1 MDFEITIKPNEGM
14 YRSGNFLFRF
24 SVPPDYPHTPPKVKC
39 GTKVYHPNIDLE
51 GNICLNIL
59 REDWKPVL
67 TINHIIIG
75 LQFLMADPNPDDP
88 LNKEAAEQLVKNNQ
102 WFAEQVQRAIMY
114 GNTIGGEHFPPCR
127 AK

>member
-1 MDFEITIKPNEGM
+1 M
-14 YRSGNFLFRF
+14 R
-24 SVPPDYPHTPPKVKC
+24 
-39 GTKVYHPNIDLE
+39 
-51 GNICLNIL
+51 
-59 REDWKPVL
+59 
-67 TINHIIIG
+67 
-75 LQFLMADPNPDDP
+75 QDPNPDDP